1 MPKKLILFRHAK
13 SDWDA
18 GVSSDHARPL
28 AKRGIRAAR
37 RMGRFLAKAGEV
49 PEHILC
55 SSAMRAVS
63 TVQLA
68 ARAGDWGAPIDY
80 RDTLYLP
87 DTETLIREIRGA
99 PDTLSALMLVGH
111 EPTWSDLAQHLIGGR
126 VAVRTATVLAFDLD
140 AASWSD
146 VVLARG
152 TLAYALHPRMFDHS
166 DWALS

>member
-37 RMGRFLAKAGEV
+37 RMGRFLAVAGEV

-55 SSAMRAVS
+55 SSAVRAVS

-68 ARAGDWGAPIDY
+68 ARAGDWVAPIDY

-99 PDTLSALMLVGH
+99 PDTLSSLMLVGH
-111 EPTWSDLAQHLIGGR
+111 EPAWSELISELIGGGE
-126 VAVRTATVLAFDLD
+126 VRFPTAAMARINFDVDSWDRIRRDHGELAWLVKPKLFG
-140 AASWSD
+140 
-146 VVLARG
+146 R
-152 TLAYALHPRMFDHS
+152 
-166 DWALS
+166 

>member
-1 MPKKLILFRHAK
+1 MVVRELLILRHAK

-111 EPTWSDLAQHLIGGR
+111 EPAWSELISELIGGGE
-126 VAVRTATVLAFDLD
+126 VRFPTAAMARINFDVDSWDRIRRDHGELAWLVKPKLF
-140 AASWSD
+140 
-146 VVLARG
+146 G
-152 TLAYALHPRMFDHS
+152 
-166 DWALS
+166 